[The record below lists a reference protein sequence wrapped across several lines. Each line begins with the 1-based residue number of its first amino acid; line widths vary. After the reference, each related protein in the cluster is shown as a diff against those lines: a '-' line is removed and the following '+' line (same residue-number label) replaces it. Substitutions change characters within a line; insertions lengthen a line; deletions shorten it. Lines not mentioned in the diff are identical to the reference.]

1 MLKSIASRSE
11 KFLVELGCK
20 SDFRTR
26 LILTG
31 LLVAAAYY
39 VGALLSFNFRV
50 PSTRSSILWAPNAIL
65 LATFLVTPVNRW
77 WMWVLAVVPA
87 HLLAQSRDEAQ
98 VLVLLCPF
106 FANVAQAGIA
116 ALALRHFN
124 AEPCRLNTLRAM
136 VIFILVAV
144 IAVPAIVSFS
154 SAWLFVLAGWE
165 TEYRLVAE
173 ARFLSNVITGLTVAP
188 LVLAIAGG
196 DIAPLSRGGARRWLE
211 FGLILFALAAV
222 LGVISGRPV
231 ALGSDLPLELYAP
244 LPFLIWAA
252 VRSGPAGLSV
262 TLLVVA
268 AHSIAQTINSRGAFN
283 GGTPAENVLSLEI
296 SLAVLSL
303 PLMLLAAL
311 TDERREK
318 TRVLEESEARFR
330 TMADTSAV
338 MIWMSGSDKLCTF
351 FSKGW
356 LDFTGRTIEQEIGN
370 GWSTGVHPNDLHDC
384 LQTYVESFDRRHDF
398 SMEYRLRRADGE
410 YRWILDKGAP
420 RYSRDGKFLG
430 FIGSAIDISERKRS
444 EARFNTQYQITRI
457 LSESDSMAEA
467 APKVIQAICQSLD
480 WQCGEL
486 WRLDP
491 VRNVLEVGESWH
503 QPSKELAEFLSA
515 SRPFTFACGFGVPG
529 RIWRDRKP
537 EWISDLE
544 DDRDFHRAAL
554 AAKAQLRSAMSFPVH
569 LGDRLSCVMVFFG
582 AGICQADQEMLEMI
596 GNISISMGQFAQRKE
611 TEQALRESEDHLAR
625 TEKISLVMVTHSSLD
640 GRWLKVP
647 PKLCALL
654 GYTEEELLERRYY
667 DVTHPL
673 DVEAN
678 RNERQRLIRGEIQ
691 SFDLEKRYLRKDGS
705 IVWVYINVS
714 LVTDAAGEPIHLLS
728 YIRDISERKWAEEA
742 LRQSE
747 ARLQL
752 AMDAARI
759 GYWEFEVNTGK
770 LSRSPSLER
779 ILGFSAGSVDT
790 PESFKAFIHP
800 EEDRDIASRHLERC
814 LESSDPVDSELR
826 IVRPDGIVRWIAS
839 RGKMIPG
846 PDGEPSRVLGLSADI
861 TERKYAELEVHRLR
875 ERLEAENKYL
885 RAEVSGAY
893 RHGEILGESKKIQ
906 KILEQVEQVAGT
918 DMTVL
923 VLGETGTGKEL
934 VARAVHDKS
943 ARRDRPLVKV
953 NCSTLP
959 EGLIESELFGHERGA
974 FTGAS
979 SRQAGRFE
987 LADRGTIFLDE
998 VGELP
1003 LSLQPKLLRVLQEGE
1018 FERLGSGKTIKVDV
1032 RVIAA
1037 TNRNLIE
1044 AMRRG
1049 RFRSDL
1055 YYRLNVYPI
1064 PIPPLRDRKEDIGL
1078 LAVRFL
1084 AEVNRRLG
1092 RRYGDIPPNVRETL
1106 MRYDWPG
1113 NIRELENVIERA
1125 ALTSTGEALQLPDGW
1140 EMESLAAKQSSEGSS
1155 NEAVKPE
1162 VSGANIGSIATLK
1175 AMERARILEVLRQT
1189 RWRIEGSKGAAL
1201 ILGLHPNTL
1210 RSRMHKLGIEKPA
1223 KAVDAS

>member
-1 MLKSIASRSE
+1 MLKSVASRSE
-11 KFLVELGCK
+11 ELLVALGCK

-31 LLVAAAYY
+31 LLVATAYY
-39 VGALLSFNFRV
+39 LGALLSFNFRM

-65 LATFLVTPVNRW
+65 LAVFLVTPIHRW
-77 WMWVLAVVPA
+77 WWWVLAVLPA
-87 HLLAQSRDEAQ
+87 HLLAQARDGAP

-116 ALALRHFN
+116 ALTLRRFN
-124 AEPCRLNTLRAM
+124 SQPWRLNTLRNM
-136 VIFILVAV
+136 VVFIVVAV
-144 IAVPAIVSFS
+144 IVVPAIVSYS

-196 DIAPLSRGGARRWLE
+196 EVAPLSRVGARRWLE
-211 FGLILFALAAV
+211 FGLILFALVA
-222 LGVISGRPV
+222 
-231 ALGSDLPLELYAP
+231 ALGAISRRPIVPSSDFPIELYAP

-268 AHSIAQTINSRGAFN
+268 AHSIMQTINSKGAFSE
-283 GGTPAENVLSLEI
+283 GTPAQNLLSLEV
-296 SLAVLSL
+296 SLAMLSL

-311 TDERREK
+311 TQEGREK
-318 TRVLEESEARFR
+318 TKVLEESEARFR
-330 TMADTSAV
+330 TTADTAPV

-356 LDFTGRTIEQEIGN
+356 LDFTGRTIEQELGN
-370 GWSTGVHPNDLHDC
+370 GWSAGVHPSDFQDC
-384 LQTYVESFDRRHDF
+384 LQTYVESFDRRHEF
-398 SMEYRLRRADGE
+398 SMEFRLRRADGE

-420 RYSRDGKFLG
+420 RYSRDGEFLG

-444 EARFNTQYQITRI
+444 EAWLITQYEITRI
-457 LSESDSMAEA
+457 LSESDSLAVA
-467 APKVIQAICQSLD
+467 APRVLQTICQALD

-486 WRLDP
+486 WRMDP
-491 VRNVLEVGESWH
+491 AGDVLEFAESWH
-503 QPSKELAEFLSA
+503 QPSKELAEFLLA
-515 SRPFTFACGFGVPG
+515 SQPYTFASGVGIPG
-529 RIWRDRKP
+529 RTWRECKP
-537 EWISDLE
+537 QWISDLAE
-544 DDRDFHRAAL
+544 DRDFHRVEL
-554 AAKAQLRSAMSFPVH
+554 AAKAQLRSAISFPVH
-569 LGDRLSCVMVFFG
+569 LEDRLLCVMVFFG
-582 AGICQADQEMLEMI
+582 AEIRDADQEMLEVI
-596 GNISISMGQFAQRKE
+596 GNISILMGQFAQRKE
-611 TEQALRESEDHLAR
+611 TEQALRESEDRLAR
-625 TEKISLVMVTHSSLD
+625 TEKVSLVMVTHSALD

-647 PKLCALL
+647 PKLCELL
-654 GYTEEELLERRYY
+654 GYTEEELLGRCYY

-678 RNERQRLIRGEIQ
+678 RSARQRLIRGEIQ

-705 IVWVYINVS
+705 IVWVYINGS
-714 LVTDAAGEPIHLLS
+714 LVTGAAGEPIHLLS
-728 YIRDISERKWAEEA
+728 YIRDISQRKSAEEA
-742 LRQSE
+742 LRESE

-759 GYWEFEVNTGK
+759 GYWELEVDTGK

-779 ILGFSAGSVDT
+779 ILGFSPGSVDT
-790 PESFKAFIHP
+790 RESFKAFIHA
-800 EEDRDIASRHLERC
+800 EDRGIASRHLERC
-814 LESSDPVDSELR
+814 LESTDPVDSEFR

-839 RGKMIPG
+839 RGQMIPG
-846 PDGEPSRVLGLSADI
+846 PDGEPSRVLGLTADI

-885 RAEVSGAY
+885 RAEVSGAH
-893 RHGEILGESKKIQ
+893 RHGEILGESKKIG
-906 KILEQVEQVAGT
+906 KILEQIEQVAGT

-943 ARRDRPLVKV
+943 SRRDRPLVKV

-959 EGLIESELFGHERGA
+959 GGLIESELFGHERGA

-1003 LSLQPKLLRVLQEGE
+1003 LGLQTKLLRVLQEGE

-1032 RVIAA
+1032 RIIAA
-1037 TNRNLIE
+1037 TNRNLTE
-1044 AMRRG
+1044 AMRQG

-1064 PIPPLRDRKEDIGL
+1064 HIPPLRERKEDIGL
-1078 LAVRFL
+1078 LAMRFL
-1084 AEVNRRLG
+1084 TEINLRLG
-1092 RRYGDIPPNVRETL
+1092 RWYRDLPPNVLEALRH
-1106 MRYDWPG
+1106 YDWPG

-1125 ALTSTGEALQLPDGW
+1125 ALTSTGETLQLPEGW
-1140 EMESLAAKQSSEGSS
+1140 EMENLSPKQNSEPSS
-1155 NEAVKPE
+1155 NGSVTPE
-1162 VSGANIGSIATLK
+1162 VAGANTGSKATLK

-1210 RSRMHKLGIEKPA
+1210 RSRMQKLGIEKPA
-1223 KAVDAS
+1223 KTVDAS